1 MSKITDFFR
10 TEYKRLVRFVRY
22 LIDDTAERDA
32 EDIVQDVV
40 LSIFDKADFTK
51 PIENLSGY
59 VYQSLRNRVID
70 VLRKKKDLTSLS
82 ELIHDIRYDAVQDV
96 EKKETE
102 ELVFRAMDSLSD
114 EQRAIIIATEFEG
127 RSYRELSEEWKTP
140 VGTLLARKSRA
151 LDKMRHE
158 LTGLV

>member
-151 LDKMRHE
+151 LDKMRHK